1 MCLSVDPPSSNANLE
16 NTEAMAA
23 KNPAATARENPAPN
37 IPTRMRRRK
46 FLPVECGWLHCL
58 HLCTHFQLEKDM

>member
-1 MCLSVDPPSSNANLE
+1 MYLSVDPPSSNANLE

-46 FLPVECGWLHCL
+46 V
-58 HLCTHFQLEKDM
+58 